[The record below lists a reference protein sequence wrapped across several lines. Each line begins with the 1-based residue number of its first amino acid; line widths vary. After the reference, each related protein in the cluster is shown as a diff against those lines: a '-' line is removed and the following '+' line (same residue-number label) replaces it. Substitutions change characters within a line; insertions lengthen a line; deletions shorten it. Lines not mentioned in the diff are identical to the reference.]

1 MINNIP
7 CEIIQDIMP
16 LYVDALT
23 SELSN
28 AEIENHLGECEH
40 CKGKY
45 NSMKT
50 SMGYAKS
57 EKNNRNEKE
66 INYLKKINLY
76 QKRNLI
82 LGSIISF
89 FLGMSIPIL
98 MLTVPIM
105 ITLLNGG
112 EIPAY
117 QIERFNMIWYIVVI
131 KIVVSG
137 LFVCALYLGLNFI
150 FKKLKNK

>member
-1 MINNIP
+1 MKHKIP
-7 CEIIQDIMP
+7 CEIIQDLMP
-16 LYVDALT
+16 LYVDELT

-28 AEIENHLGECEH
+28 AEIENHFEECEQ
-40 CKGKY
+40 CKDRY
-45 NSMKT
+45 NCMKST
-50 SMGYAKS
+50 MDYTKS
-57 EKNNRNEKE
+57 EKDNRNESE

-89 FLGMSIPIL
+89 LLGITIPIL
-98 MLTVPIM
+98 MLMIPIM
-105 ITLLNGG
+105 TTLLNGG

-117 QIERFNMIWYIVVI
+117 RIERFNMIWYLVVI
-131 KIVVSG
+131 KIGISG
-137 LFVCALYLGLNFI
+137 LFVCALYLGLNFL

>member
-7 CEIIQDIMP
+7 CEIIQDLMP
-16 LYVDALT
+16 LYVDELT

-28 AEIENHLGECEH
+28 AEIEIHLDECEH
-40 CKGKY
+40 CKEKY
-45 NSMKT
+45 ISMKT
-50 SMGYAKS
+50 SVGYAKS

-89 FLGMSIPIL
+89 LLGITIPIL
-98 MLTVPIM
+98 MLMIPIM
-105 ITLLNGG
+105 TTLLNGG

-117 QIERFNMIWYIVVI
+117 QIERFNMVWYIVVI
-131 KIVVSG
+131 EIVVSG
-137 LFVCALYLGLNFI
+137 LFVCALYLGFNFL